1 MCIDSRSVAMLQKRE
16 LLFEIYSIRT
26 ALQRWDR
33 IQDIKDTQEFDTYL
47 VIKKK
52 GGHTTKLSL
61 NSSQCPDFT
70 AANKLQGKN
79 KIVSSL
85 VCLPLRDS

>member
-52 GGHTTKLSL
+52 GTHRFVK
-61 NSSQCPDFT
+61 
-70 AANKLQGKN
+70 
-79 KIVSSL
+79 
-85 VCLPLRDS
+85 CLKSVQQK